1 MVANYRC
8 NEIKEEALQIV
19 EEKLQKLFHESSLQ
33 EITDFKAIVV
43 GILSVAVAHYTQTA
57 KQYNPEVANKI
68 QFELVDHIKQQLYLS
83 FDNQVKVI
91 KNNVLESFK
100 KEISKLEQKNL
111 EDIANSCA

>member
-43 GILSVAVAHYTQTA
+43 GILSVAVAHYT
-57 KQYNPEVANKI
+57 
-68 QFELVDHIKQQLYLS
+68 
-83 FDNQVKVI
+83 
-91 KNNVLESFK
+91 
-100 KEISKLEQKNL
+100 
-111 EDIANSCA
+111 